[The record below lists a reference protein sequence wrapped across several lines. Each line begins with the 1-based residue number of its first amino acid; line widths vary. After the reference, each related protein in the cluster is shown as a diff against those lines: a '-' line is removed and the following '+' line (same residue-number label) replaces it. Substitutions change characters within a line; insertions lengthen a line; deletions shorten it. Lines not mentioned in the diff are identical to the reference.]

1 MLLGALLVVARSMLF
16 ASELCKAATI
26 LGGGRAYVGK
36 FAFSVAKR
44 PMLIYRWSWRLSSA
58 RRLAGDSSSK
68 SAHWS

>member
-16 ASELCKAATI
+16 ASELWKSAAI
-26 LGGGRAYVGK
+26 LDSKRGYVGK
-36 FAFSVAKR
+36 FMLSVAKR